1 VDPNQYYNEYYSL
14 AGEEEQ
20 IGQGIEGL
28 TPEQYYYYYHQN
40 YYYPENM
47 NNTLAENTSIENPI
61 PQQQPLENEY
71 SSKTKRND
79 SGEEEEEENNKEID
93 ITQEKPPEISLQ
105 QAFEADSEYKPPI
118 SFKIPKNTNKKPR
131 RK

>member
-1 VDPNQYYNEYYSL
+1 
-14 AGEEEQ
+14 
-20 IGQGIEGL
+20 
-28 TPEQYYYYYHQN
+28 
-40 YYYPENM
+40 M
-47 NNTLAENTSIENPI
+47 NNTLAEENPGIENPI
-61 PQQQPLENEY
+61 PQQPLENEY
-71 SSKTKRND
+71 SSKTKRSD